1 MSSSSTPL
9 IWAFLRLQL
18 SAAAFGIALLA
29 MIVASK
35 IVWTADA
42 PLYRYDALLIGALAL
57 QALMLSTGW
66 ESWEEAKAIFAFH
79 VVGTVMEYFKI
90 AAGAW
95 IYPEPSVAQ
104 ILGVPLFTG
113 FMYSAVGSY
122 IARCWRG
129 LDLSFNHFPP
139 ISAASALA
147 AAIYVNFF
155 AHHYV
160 WDWRLLLF
168 ALSGWMF
175 WRTMAAGALAGR
187 PVRFPVLAFF
197 LGVGVLIW
205 IAENI
210 ATWANI
216 WLYPAQMD
224 GWEPVSAA
232 KIGSWYLLMIVSF
245 VLVALIHRPDRA
257 PAPQPTA
264 P

>member
-1 MSSSSTPL
+1 MSRL
-9 IWAFLRLQL
+9 WAFLRLQL

-29 MIVASK
+29 LIVASK
-35 IVWTADA
+35 LLWPADA
-42 PLYRYDALLIGALAL
+42 PLHRYDALLIAALGL
-57 QALMLSTGW
+57 QVLLIASGW

-79 VVGTVMEYFKI
+79 LVGTVMEYFKI

-95 IYPEPSVAQ
+95 IYPEPAVAQ

-122 IARCWRG
+122 IARSWRG
-129 LDLSFNHFPP
+129 LDLRFHQFPP
-139 ISAASALA
+139 MSAAVALA

-160 WDWRLLLF
+160 QDVRLLLF
-168 ALSGWMF
+168 ALSGWLF
-175 WRTMAAGALAGR
+175 WRTMAFGSLAGR

-197 LGVGVLIW
+197 LGVGALIW
-205 IAENI
+205 VAENI

-216 WLYPAQMD
+216 WLYPSQMD
-224 GWEPVSAA
+224 GWEPVSAT

-245 VLVALIHRPDRA
+245 VLVAVIHRPDRDPTPA
-257 PAPQPTA
+257 PAA
-264 P
+264 S

>member
-1 MSSSSTPL
+1 MSRLPASL
-9 IWAFLRLQL
+9 LWAFIRLQC

-29 MIVASK
+29 LIVISK
-35 IVWTADA
+35 LLWPADA
-42 PLYRYDALLIGALAL
+42 PLHRYDALLIAALAL
-57 QALMLSTGW
+57 QAVMLATGW

-95 IYPEPSVAQ
+95 IYPEPAVAQ

-122 IARCWRG
+122 IARNWRG
-129 LDLSFNHFPP
+129 LDLTFRHFPS
-139 ISAASALA
+139 IGAASALA

-168 ALSGWMF
+168 ALSGWLF
-175 WRTMAAGALAGR
+175 WRTMAVGSLAGR

-245 VLVALIHRPDRA
+245 VLVALIHRPDRE
-257 PAPQPTA
+257 TA
-264 P
+264 PELAAP